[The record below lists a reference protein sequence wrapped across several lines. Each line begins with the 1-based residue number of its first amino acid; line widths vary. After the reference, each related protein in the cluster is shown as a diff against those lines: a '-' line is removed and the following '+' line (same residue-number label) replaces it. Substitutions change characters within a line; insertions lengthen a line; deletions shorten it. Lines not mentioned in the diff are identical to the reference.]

1 MSIAMAKEERET
13 PDGFREVRD
22 ARGRLLFR
30 ILPIGIVEVK
40 TQEGKVLVNLWDYLE
55 AGSKSGDCK

>member
-22 ARGRLLFR
+22 QRGRLLFR
-30 ILPIGIVEVK
+30 ILPCGILEI
-40 TQEGKVLVNLWDYLE
+40 KVREDRILVNLWEYLE
-55 AGSKSGDCK
+55 KPAPK